1 MPMVCSQGFRRSYGA
16 FYDNY
21 LMGEW
26 VKGAK
31 IVGENRQTIKDDNPE
46 CHSDLWFIHDWSSK

>member
-46 CHSDLWFIHDWSSK
+46 CHSDLWFIHD